1 MDPGASREP
10 EGTCLVPTV
19 PQCFCN
25 HSSSGDNFPSFFP
38 LFEVS
43 FNEVISLCLIQ
54 FWRASPA
61 SA

>member
-10 EGTCLVPTV
+10 EGTCLVPIV

-25 HSSSGDNFPSFFP
+25 HSSGGDNFSSFSP

-43 FNEVISLCLIQ
+43 FSEVTSLCLNQ
-54 FWRASPA
+54 LWRASPA